1 MALLQQQTNTPIP
14 ADSLTK
20 AEYALLQTG
29 DVLLRRGYGWIS
41 DYIVVALEEPCPITH
56 CGLIVPQGNGLGVL
70 HTASS
75 EEHEGI
81 LVEPLSA
88 YIRQSQQH
96 SLVACRP
103 HCSPKQ
109 RVQLLALAEKY
120 QQQALPF
127 DYSFD
132 DQDAQALYCIEL
144 LRDLFLI
151 TFQQD
156 YLPLHYQR
164 GELSL
169 LGFQNFF
176 DNRNFTLIFNHCQPK
191 SPSQWKQHF

>member
-1 MALLQQQTNTPIP
+1 MAFLQQQPHTPIP
-14 ADSLTK
+14 ADSLSKT
-20 AEYALLQTG
+20 EYELLQAG

-41 DYIVVALEEPCPITH
+41 DYIVAVLEEPCPLTH
-56 CGLIVPQGNGLGVL
+56 CGLLVPLGTGWGVL

-75 EEHEGI
+75 EQHDGI
-81 LVEPLSA
+81 IVEPLFT
-88 YIRQSQQH
+88 YVQQSQRH

-103 HCSPKQ
+103 RCTPHQ
-109 RVQLLALAEKY
+109 RTQLLALA
-120 QQQALPF
+120 QAYRQKAPPF

-132 DQDAQALYCIEL
+132 DQDAQALYCVEL
-144 LRDLFLI
+144 LRDLFLMVC
-151 TFQQD
+151 QQD

-176 DNRNFTLIFNHCQPK
+176 DNRNFTLLFNHCQPK
-191 SPSQWKQHF
+191 PPSQ